1 MKASK
6 IIFDAKARNTRSVCS
21 WCGNFFSDGDEVTVC
36 PNDNTPHHTA
46 CWKENKGC
54 SKGDFEDI
62 PLKPLRNI
70 SPWKIFKTLAFICFG
85 IFSTLALL
93 CVIALFVLDPNK
105 NLKPASEPTSY
116 PTPLPFPSELSVT
129 EPEAVT
135 PEITSPSPQK
145 TPVKK
150 TSPVKTQER
159 GPSPGKNTE
168 KQPSPRKTVNPE
180 ALKPFEEETQE
191 EQQNYSPENKTDA
204 DIQKKAVQIA
214 IKQTGKPYVW
224 ETTGPD
230 TFDCAGLCGYAY
242 WMASGKEWNEWH
254 IFYISDMLK
263 LCNIYRDF
271 SEIRPGDLVV
281 KNNYQY
287 LKPFDIRNEENQ
299 HYDTH
304 AEGWPYGESPVHD
317 YGHIGM
323 YVGKVTCNGV
333 NYNNAVVEAKGKD
346 YGVIIGELDS
356 DGDGNINWGKFFYR
370 PKKVDNSAD
379 NSSGYDI

>member
-1 MKASK
+1 MKAK
-6 IIFDAKARNTRSVCS
+6 TIIFDAKARNARSVCS
-21 WCGNFFSDGDEVTVC
+21 YCGNFFTDGDEVTVC
-36 PNDNTPHHTA
+36 PNDNTPHHKE

-62 PLKPLRNI
+62 PLKPLKNI
-70 SPWKIFKTLAFICFG
+70 SPWKIFKTLAFIGFG

-93 CVIALFVLDPNK
+93 CVIALFVLNPNK
-105 NLKPASEPTSY
+105 TLEPTPEPTLYQTSY
-116 PTPLPFPSELSVT
+116 PTPLPFPSELSLT
-129 EPEAVT
+129 EPEGTAKS
-135 PEITSPSPQK
+135 EIAEP
-145 TPVKK
+145 
-150 TSPVKTQER
+150 SPVKT
-159 GPSPGKNTE
+159 PE
-168 KQPSPRKTVNPE
+168 KKPVTAKTPEKKPVPAKTINPE
-180 ALKPFEEETQE
+180 ALKPFEEETPSE
-191 EQQNYSPENKTDA
+191 DRNPPSENTGES

-214 IKQTGKPYVW
+214 IKQIGKPYIW

-263 LCNIYRDF
+263 LCNIHRDF

-287 LKPFDIRNEENQ
+287 LKPFDIRNEENE

-304 AEGWPYGESPVHD
+304 AAGWPYGESPVHD

-323 YVGKVTCNGV
+323 YVGAVTWKGS
-333 NYNNAVVEAKGKD
+333 NYKNAVVEAKGKD
-346 YGVIIGELDS
+346 YGVIIGEADS
-356 DGDGNINWGKFFYR
+356 DGDGNINWGNFFYR
-370 PKKVDNSAD
+370 PKNVDNAVD

>member
-1 MKASK
+1 MAAKS
-6 IIFDAKARNTRSVCS
+6 IIFDSKARNARSVCS
-21 WCGNFFSDGDEVTVC
+21 YCGNFFSDGDEVIIC
-36 PNDNTPHHTA
+36 PNDNTPHHKE

-62 PLKPLRNI
+62 PLKPLKNI
-70 SPWKIFKTLAFICFG
+70 SPWKIFKTLAFIGFG

-105 NLKPASEPTSY
+105 NLKPGTEATSYLTSY
-116 PTPLPFPSELSVT
+116 PTPLPFPSELAST
-129 EPEAVT
+129 GSEETTA
-135 PEITSPSPQK
+135 PEIATPSPGK
-145 TPVKK
+145 RPEKK
-150 TSPVKTQER
+150 TSPAKTPEKKT
-159 GPSPGKNTE
+159 SPA
-168 KQPSPRKTVNPE
+168 KTVNPE
-180 ALKPFEEETQE
+180 ALKPFEEDIPE
-191 EQQNYSPENKTDA
+191 EKQNSSTENTEES

-214 IKQTGKPYVW
+214 MKQIGKPYIW

-242 WMASGKEWNEWH
+242 WIASGKEWNEWH

-263 LCNIYRDF
+263 LCNIHRDF

-287 LKPFDIRNEENQ
+287 LKPFDIRNEENE
-299 HYDTH
+299 HYETH

-323 YVGKVTCNGV
+323 YVGEVTHKGV
-333 NYNNAVVEAKGKD
+333 NYKNAVVEAKGKD

-356 DGDGNINWGKFFYR
+356 DGDGNINWGNFFYR
-370 PKKVDNSAD
+370 PKKVDNNSGD
-379 NSSGYDI
+379 NSSGYDL

>member
-1 MKASK
+1 MAVKS
-6 IIFDAKARNTRSVCS
+6 IIFDSKARNARSVCS
-21 WCGNFFSDGDEVTVC
+21 YCGDFFSDGDEVIIC
-36 PNDNTPHHTA
+36 PNDNTPHHKE

-62 PLKPLRNI
+62 PLKPLKNI
-70 SPWKIFKTLAFICFG
+70 SPWKIFKTLAFISFG

-105 NLKPASEPTSY
+105 NLKPPPEPTSYLTAY
-116 PTPLPFPSELSVT
+116 PTPLPFPSELSLT
-129 EPEAVT
+129 EPEVT
-135 PEITSPSPQK
+135 AISEITEP
-145 TPVKK
+145 
-150 TSPVKTQER
+150 SPVKT
-159 GPSPGKNTE
+159 PDKKTAAVKTPE
-168 KQPSPRKTVNPE
+168 KKPVPAKTINPE
-180 ALKPFEEETQE
+180 ALKPFEEETPA
-191 EQQNYSPENKTDA
+191 EQQGYTVENTEES

-214 IKQTGKPYVW
+214 MKQIGKPYIW

-242 WMASGKEWNEWH
+242 WKAGGEKWNEWH

-263 LCNIYRDF
+263 LCNIHRDF

-287 LKPFDIRNEENQ
+287 LKPFDIRNEENE
-299 HYDTH
+299 HYETH

-323 YVGKVTCNGV
+323 YAGEVTYRGV
-333 NYNNAVVEAKGKD
+333 NYKNAVVEAKGKD

-356 DGDGNINWGKFFYR
+356 DGDGNINWGNFFYR
-370 PKKVDNSAD
+370 PKKADNTGD